1 MWITISAF
9 SEQPISI
16 RYYLNHIGLTQWYK
30 TMLTL
35 TLIAV
40 SNCCAFDSAS
50 GYKCVNLPGKFCCS
64 KCLLF
69 QKCRDVAIW
78 AHFFFFF
85 FEGSVKGDDRKGKQ
99 KSLKPWTWN
108 WHSVTSAY
116 IAIVKASH
124 LNKSNTTEVGKCLLP
139 WKFKMRHDICQI
151 LSVLSHSPSN
161 SYLLTVN
168 VVVCIC
174 DQTKV

>member
-1 MWITISAF
+1 MLCFWLCFRLQVCKSAREVLLLQMSF
-9 SEQPISI
+9 VPKVQGCG
-16 RYYLNHIGLTQWYK
+16 YLGSL
-30 TMLTL
+30 
-35 TLIAV
+35 
-40 SNCCAFDSAS
+40 
-50 GYKCVNLPGKFCCS
+50 
-64 KCLLF
+64 
-69 QKCRDVAIW
+69 
-78 AHFFFFF
+78 FFFF